1 MWEEVGVVRTT
12 SGLRDGANALSDL
25 AEHCTALYETTA
37 LCPDTVEIRN
47 GAQTG
52 AVIAAAAYNN
62 PCSVGTHFIME
73 DEEEMLEEEEEEDQV
88 EARG

>member
-25 AEHCTALYETTA
+25 AEQCTALYDTSA
-37 LCPDTVEIRN
+37 LCPDTVEVRN

-52 AVIAAAAYNN
+52 AIIAAAAYAN
-62 PCSVGTHFIME
+62 PCSLGTPFIEE
-73 DEEEMLEEEEEEDQV
+73 DAEEMQEEEEEDQV
-88 EARG
+88 AARG